1 MSQDVVNAN
10 SAASEEDVAAVVDS
24 VGAIAADWRDFVV
37 EELEK
42 NANLPC
48 YREVVLLDRAEAL
61 LGLRT
66 TAEQI
71 IAGAADDLQSA
82 IDRSLRNLDQ
92 DDVPGVWLHS
102 GFHDWLLDRSVLGPD
117 PQGAMALIFG
127 PVGAGGVRELV
138 RDLLPRPRDF
148 SRGAPRGRPARYGVE
163 VPTAPGVWLYAPG
176 VGNDPARHA
185 AVGKLQGPAI
195 RNAYWDY
202 RRHIMETVSGIARP
216 IARYELR
223 KLALGP
229 SVSDV
234 PAYVWAPGDPIPAD
248 SALGTIME
256 QERQV
261 QRLLTI
267 ADAECKAFRIREREL
282 QDLAI
287 AADEEERGRA
297 QERALGWQRIA
308 AIGLGAFALAA
319 IARGR

>member
-82 IDRSLRNLDQ
+82 IDRSLASLDQ
-92 DDVPGVWLHS
+92 DDAPGVWLHS
-102 GFHDWLLDRSVLGPD
+102 GFHTWLLDRNAFGVDPRDIGALVGGPI
-117 PQGAMALIFG
+117 GAA
-127 PVGAGGVRELV
+127 AAADNVRE
-138 RDLLPRPRDF
+138 RLPLRSEF
-148 SRGAPRGRPARYGVE
+148 TRGAPRGNPSSGGHKV
-163 VPTAPGVWLYAPG
+163 APGVYLYAPG
-176 VGNDPARHA
+176 YSANDGLAHLTYGR
-185 AVGKLQGPAI
+185 LQGSRI
-195 RNAYWDY
+195 RSEYWLW

-287 AADEEERGRA
+287 AADEQERGRA

-319 IARGR
+319 IARGGR